1 MVWSSVQVCVVGV
14 KCFGMPSPQCHSAC
28 TRYVLRL
35 DGMVGSDRVQVK
47 QWTDPRMCNT
57 CAPSSC
63 ASHTHTPRTHAYP
76 HYIALAHIVV
86 KALRRLPFQA
96 VVVIGFF
103 LWVSLSGLTLLQ
115 PVPAR
120 DPGVVSSPPPPSSSQ
135 LQGLRPPSSHSGI
148 VCAPVSLSVCR

>member
-1 MVWSSVQVCVVGV
+1 MCVVGV
-14 KCFGMPSPQCHSAC
+14 KCFGMPSPQCGMPSPQCHSAC
-28 TRYVLRL
+28 TRCVLRL
-35 DGMVGSDRVQVK
+35 DGMVGSDRVRVK
-47 QWTDPRMCNT
+47 QYT
-57 CAPSSC
+57 
-63 ASHTHTPRTHAYP
+63 HTHTHTTHHAPCTHAYP

-86 KALRRLPFQA
+86 KALGRLPFQA
-96 VVVIGFF
+96 VVVIGFL

-148 VCAPVSLSVCR
+148 VCAPVCLSVCRKD